1 MISGLS
7 PNANAN
13 AQANASHT
21 NTGSAAQQ
29 PPASQPQPQAT
40 GLFGARGRPFLGSAH
55 QSEAL
60 QKTVAVAADWMK
72 SNNATDVSIV
82 AIDGQANDLLMGAVA
97 IALPYTDTAGK
108 KWLVTTTLMIEAT
121 MAPGADLNRDISYA
135 SRNYVVTAMPSDAFT
150 PHYIQKVSAQVKAR
164 HPADYTFLHAGHMLV
179 PRETSYENL
188 EVLHNLIQAST
199 EAIANA
205 IEFTCNELVREMPT
219 ITELVSG
226 RMLTSKLDFN
236 PAVHIGLNG
245 LPVRSEMAATL
256 SSRSQGENL
265 DVLNNGNN
273 QPILTVH
280 GFVDVLYTDMDPVEQ
295 QAAAMNP
302 QLAFRRFV
310 GQYVI
315 SDVVAPTGAYG
326 QETLFQS
333 VFTAMQF
340 GESSNWWMGFS
351 NAHAGNRNRDI
362 GSLPLELQGP
372 EGLQQPAIDT
382 RAANFDDTSFYR
394 YMQAMFKPGLMIAM
408 DIEDAGHLAWLSAI
422 LRNAVPGTKEHRML
436 VGAAHRFT
444 NKQFPLDF
452 NAPFTR
458 NEGRRTLLGYYPD
471 QNGTRKDI
479 RCFDDYLTMLTKFGA
494 TDIGL
499 VRLFDQ
505 TTVASATQP
514 EDVRIVE
521 RKTIVERGVGT
532 DVRYVGKAERHVFTE
547 QFLSVYAAACTAA
560 GLRIQPSNSITINHS
575 GPVRRGGGAYS
586 GQLNQGGAQFFNQ
599 GTTSNG
605 QPAFGG
611 STPSTGWSF

>member
-7 PNANAN
+7 
-13 AQANASHT
+13 
-21 NTGSAAQQ
+21 NTPAQQ
-29 PPASQPQPQAT
+29 PQQAQQAATGAPQQPSPAAQST
-40 GLFGARGRPFLGSAH
+40 GLFGARGRPFLGAAH

-60 QKTVAVAADWMK
+60 QKTVAVTTEWMK
-72 SNNATDVSIV
+72 ANNATDVGVIAV
-82 AIDGQANDLLMGAVA
+82 DGQANDLLMGAVA
-97 IALPYTDTAGK
+97 IALPYTDTTGK

-121 MAPGADLNRDISYA
+121 MAPGADLNRDMSYA
-135 SRNYVVTAMPSDAFT
+135 SRNYVITAMPSDAFT
-150 PHYIQKVSAQVKAR
+150 PHYIKKVSTNVKAR
-164 HPADYTFLHAGHMLV
+164 YAADYTFLHAGHILV

-188 EVLHNLIQAST
+188 EVLHNLIQSAS

-205 IEFTCNELVREMPT
+205 IEFTCNELVRDMPT

-226 RMLTSKLDFN
+226 RTLTSKLDFN
-236 PAVHIGLNG
+236 PATHVGLNG

-256 SSRSQGENL
+256 STRSQGENL

-280 GFVDVLYTDMDPVEQ
+280 GFVDVLYTDMDAVEQ

-315 SDVVAPTGAYG
+315 SDVVAPNGAYG

-340 GESSNWWMGFS
+340 GENSNWWMGFS
-351 NAHAGNRNRDI
+351 NAHGGNRGRDI
-362 GSLPLELQGP
+362 GCLPLELTGP

-382 RAANFDDTSFYR
+382 RAANFDDTAFYR

-422 LRNAVPGTKEHRML
+422 LRNAQPGTKEHRML

-444 NKQFPLDF
+444 NKEFPLDF

-479 RCFDDYLTMLTKFGA
+479 RCYDDYLTMLTKFGA

-499 VRLFDQ
+499 VRMFDQ
-505 TTVASATQP
+505 TTVASASQP
-514 EDVRIVE
+514 EDVRIAD
-521 RKTIVERGVGT
+521 RKVIVERGVGT

-547 QFLSVYAAACTAA
+547 QFLSVYAAACTRA
-560 GLRIQPSNSITINHS
+560 GLRIQPSNTITINHS
-575 GPVRRGGGAYS
+575 GPVRRGGGAYN
-586 GQLNQGGAQFFNQ
+586 GQLHQGGAQFFNQ
-599 GTTSNG
+599 GTTANG
-605 QPAFGG
+605 QPMFGG
-611 STPSTGWSF
+611 ATPSTGWSF